1 MQLKCDINE
10 TKILKFVLLR
20 NHHHL
25 QKRKDA
31 CQRKRKKK
39 HQPQKQA
46 IWYKQGPNKWPH
58 IIRWNH
64 KLLSGAFDS
73 CGFSDLMIIE
83 GSVLLCRRHSKA
95 SSRDWKMDP
104 NHHRKIVKWKKKWNI
119 SLVREWKIIIFAWQK
134 MREVDNRTG
143 RGPF

>member
-46 IWYKQGPNKWPH
+46 IWYKQGPNK
-58 IIRWNH
+58 
-64 KLLSGAFDS
+64 
-73 CGFSDLMIIE
+73 
-83 GSVLLCRRHSKA
+83 
-95 SSRDWKMDP
+95 
-104 NHHRKIVKWKKKWNI
+104 
-119 SLVREWKIIIFAWQK
+119 
-134 MREVDNRTG
+134 
-143 RGPF
+143 